1 MQSPSS
7 PEVSRRGLDEAA
19 RASTLNRL
27 NQFVLNNIRTIEMV
41 GVLMRIFSFSLVS
54 WMGPSSPFLFVWA
67 FNTVDA
73 VVLSWCAVLKRDA
86 AYSLLNVFWVL
97 VGIIG
102 MLRAVGTL
110 NE

>member
-7 PEVSRRGLDEAA
+7 PEAGDQRLDVA
-19 RASTLNRL
+19 ASTSNLNRL
-27 NQFVLNNIRTIEMV
+27 NQFVLDNIRTIEMV

-73 VVLSWCAVLKRDA
+73 VVLSWCAILKRDA
-86 AYSLLNVFWVL
+86 AYSLLNLFWVI
-97 VGIIG
+97 VGIVG
-102 MLRAVGTL
+102 MLRANGTL
-110 NE
+110 AH